1 MPFCKIKKYEFINCL
16 ADNHNMKG
24 ESIMIMTG
32 IIMFISGLILF
43 YYIQNNPN
51 LDPLLRQVKHGGT
64 FVGLMGIGVTVAGIL
79 LRLMEREQVPIQED
93 FDGV

>member
-1 MPFCKIKKYEFINCL
+1 
-16 ADNHNMKG
+16 MKG

-32 IIMFISGLILF
+32 IIMIISGLVLF
-43 YYIQNNPN
+43 YSIQNNPN
-51 LDPLLRQVKHGGT
+51 LDQLLRQVKHGGT
-64 FVGLMGIGVTVAGIL
+64 FVGLMGIGVMMAGIL